1 MAPATVDTV
10 KRINIQNAPYAEK
23 KNLIQSLV
31 DKVIYSQEKL
41 IFYLIQ
47 DVAKLQPFA
56 TDNFINQNISPLEF
70 TISDGRIVITV
81 QIVLRKYV
89 NTVFDK
95 SKNGVLT
102 ITDNNHLI
110 LKAFAT
116 AWRYREMYEECGD
129 ADTIIATE
137 HISPRQ
143 FYRYLDIAYMN
154 PDKINKILS
163 GHLKINVNDLFQ
175 IAKAIQILNL
185 LACNIQMAQTFIIV
199 FFNCTASPFFGVYYT
214 GFINNNKFGINLLT
228 RF

>member
-56 TDNFINQNISPLEF
+56 TDNFINQNISPMEF
-70 TISDGRIVITV
+70 TINNNRIIISIS
-81 QIVLRKYV
+81 IVLRKYV
-89 NTVFDK
+89 NTVFGK
-95 SKNGVLT
+95 TKNDVLT
-102 ITDNNHLI
+102 ISDNNYLI

-116 AWRYREMYEECGD
+116 AWRYREMYEECGA

-143 FYRYLDIAYMN
+143 FY
-154 PDKINKILS
+154 
-163 GHLKINVNDLFQ
+163 
-175 IAKAIQILNL
+175 
-185 LACNIQMAQTFIIV
+185 
-199 FFNCTASPFFGVYYT
+199 
-214 GFINNNKFGINLLT
+214 
-228 RF
+228 